1 MKKVR
6 AAGKSRSLRW
16 AASAAALGLF
26 AFVGSYGA
34 DPALGATITG
44 IGSLHPIIV
53 YSNTP
58 RNTEEGFP
66 NGTRPTIGSAENSIA
81 MGFGSNIDTGYNN
94 IAIGVN
100 ATISRGVQYTTANAI
115 ALGASSLVTAGG
127 DMAVGWAAQAL
138 SDNAVAIGTM
148 ATASGKNSFALGSS
162 SQAMGEMSFASG
174 FGSKASGTSSF
185 ASGYYAQAN
194 GNSSV
199 AVGGLSVAGQQYGT
213 DFSTAIGYN
222 AQALAM
228 GSVAIGYNSM
238 VSASVN
244 NSLAIG
250 SGTVLSTPVADG
262 QYEAFT
268 HQKLN
273 DTTNGMLA
281 IANEGTP
288 RRIIGVA
295 GGVNATDAV
304 NVRQLQYVNNNLAK
318 SIGGALYTGYASD
331 NTTYQAPDF
340 VIGAATYHTVKEA
353 IEAAQ
358 NRYFSVSST
367 NKTDGSNYNNNGA
380 SGVDSVAIGPSAQT
394 KNADNALAIG
404 SGASVTVSG
413 GVALGSGSV
422 ASDASGVGSAAYLG
436 SAANVAATAKGTAGV
451 LSVGSSAA
459 TRQIVNVAAGS
470 RDTDAVNVAQLKAA
484 GVNVAGG
491 SNVVSVSPS
500 SDPKTGATT
509 YTVNVD
515 LSNYAQTNGSNI
527 TNPATWAGKLGTGT
541 INGTTDG
548 GLVTGTTVKGALAP
562 YAKTAA
568 LPKVAVTGAPLM
580 MKTDT
585 DAAGST
591 TYTVGIDLSNYAQ
604 TNGNNIT
611 DPTAW
616 AGKLG
621 SGTIGGTT
629 DGNLVTGTT
638 VKNYVDGRR
647 TQVSSADSRVVVT
660 DEPIGTGGTMY
671 KVALKTD
678 QFKIKYSGDGDT
690 TGENALDD
698 RTAFVGTPNQ
708 ISTVAENGKVTFKLD
723 DVVTIGGSGGHPVT
737 VNGTEGNIIGLT
749 NTGWNTDN
757 PVIVSGRAATEDQLS
772 AVNEKVKQAAVAASG
787 KIAFS
792 GTTGKADV
800 GLGEGLTITGDL
812 AANADASSDNL
823 RASVTGSTLKIEM
836 STAPTFKSVN
846 AETLHAD
853 NKVTVG
859 SAGAPTTTITPAG
872 VDTNKLTVGTV
883 TIDKTTNKITGLPA
897 DAGTGES
904 EAVSG
909 KYLKDQL
916 KTVSDTVAASSNLS
930 YAGDSGNGK
939 VNLSTGTLSVKG
951 DDKNIATVADA
962 AGNVTVSLKDK
973 ITLGAAGTGIVL
985 DGGHASAEFGPS
997 IKINESGNGRIS
1009 GLHPAIENGQA
1020 VTYEQLERVAASF
1033 GAKST
1038 ITADGKFVRPTYLVS
1053 ATTSASRVYHS
1064 VGEALTA
1071 IDRGTVGS
1079 LVAVEKDSGDGPR
1092 LVYLENVGPAE
1103 DKTGFFRRTDLVDKN
1118 SGKLLQPKEITA
1130 NPLSLDK
1137 ISYALANPA
1146 TGMTS
1151 TPVKIQ
1157 NVAAG
1162 TLEDDAVNVSQLKKL
1177 GLDPSATAVKPV
1189 VTYDDD
1195 QKKTVTLGDT
1205 NSNPYNEATHLG
1217 GVKITNVAEGVNP
1230 GDAVNMH
1237 QLKVVSDKVDAG
1249 WNLQDGATS
1258 PVKKN
1263 IASGNVVA
1271 VTGDKNIS
1279 TALSGDGE
1287 TKTLNISLSDSPK
1300 FGNVTINDAGSG
1312 RITGVKAGANDTD
1325 AVNVS
1330 QIKSLAQVLNVT
1342 VDPATGVVSSEPKY
1356 QVGGHEYNTVN
1367 DAINA
1372 VTSTGTNLALN
1383 GVQKGDLLHGN
1394 TLDIGKVD
1402 GKNLE
1407 VSYSET
1413 DDVKTYQFRVVDAP
1427 TFNGKVTAQGFDA
1440 GNQKIVN
1447 VAKGTEATDAVN
1459 YEQLQSVLNSVTSSV
1474 TTRID
1479 INAPVNYVA
1488 KHATTTPGQ
1497 PDEEQVRI
1505 VEVTENGATVKK
1517 AYFLSDLDDTGHPK
1531 PAAQDIPFNDVY
1543 TSVIGLDTTTHA
1555 PSIDKNVRL
1564 SNVGKGLVDDDAA
1577 NVSQLKKFVQALG
1590 GGMTFDEQTGDI
1602 SDLTYHVP
1610 GRVFNNVGSMAIA
1623 AKTGSIGPIVY
1634 TLNDGERLV
1643 YLKDPKGN
1651 NSGDGAGFY
1660 KLSDVNEDG
1669 VSLKNVGAAPVES
1682 TNIKL
1687 SLVNP
1692 SNVKDSAIGSLVV
1705 LGNVAPGSADTDAVN
1720 VSQLK
1725 KLGLDPNAAAP
1736 AVTYDNDQKKTVTL
1750 GDTVHNKY
1758 DPTNNPTGGVTITNV
1773 AEGVNPGD
1781 AVNMHQLK
1789 VVSDKVDAG
1798 WNLQDGAAAS
1808 AAKKIAS
1815 GDTVKVVGDKN
1826 ISTALS
1832 GGGETK
1838 TLQITLSDS
1847 PVFGLVKIND
1857 GGRISGLL
1865 PGKADTEAATVYQ
1878 IKKILTSLGGGMT
1891 LDENNGDIKLPQYE
1905 LPGGTYNNIGSI
1917 AIAAKTGTMGTTV
1930 FTDADGKRI
1939 VWLRDPALN
1948 HTNTY
1953 NKAGYYRLE
1962 DVAENGISLKDT
1974 ITDPDAHLVPT
1985 GQIRL
1990 SLTGPTDINRVL
2002 LDEDVVLG
2010 HVAAGTKD
2018 NDAVNVSQLKD
2029 VKKSIDKA
2037 KTDGL
2042 TFNGNKASY
2051 GAAGSSTTGAVA
2063 LGSTVNV
2070 VASDPKNNA
2079 TYSTD
2084 NLTVVAGKDASG
2096 APVLTI
2102 KMADSPTFKALTAET
2117 VTAGGTSISNSGLS
2131 VGGKTYVSPIGLNAN
2146 GNPIKNVGDAAEDG
2160 DAVNKKQLDALGG
2173 STITVKAFDK
2183 ADGDKGSYSFALSSN
2198 GQVGLKALDDNLVLS
2213 ADKATNTLG
2222 LKLAETVTVGTAK
2235 PVTINGTDG
2244 SVKVGTTVLDGSQIT
2259 GLTNTTWNGS
2269 PTSGRAATEDQLKA
2283 VADAASTASG
2293 ELKDSGLTFTGN
2305 DSSTTRVVKLG
2316 NTLAVTAD
2324 GTTGGTYTSAN
2335 LKVTA
2340 TEANG
2345 TNPAGLKISMT
2356 NSPVFTTVT
2365 AGNTS
2370 ISDAGLTVGGKPYV
2384 TPTGLNANSKKITNV
2399 AEGTEEGDAV
2409 NFKQFD
2415 ELANKKIAFMAL
2427 DQNGKPIGEKYEFA
2441 LKDGGTIK
2449 LLSDENF
2456 AVTADATHQA
2466 LGVKLRDTVKIG
2478 AANPVTVNG
2487 AEGFVTG
2494 LTNTAWN
2501 GTATT
2506 GRAATEDQ
2514 LKAVA
2519 VAASGELKDSGLTFI
2534 GNTGT
2539 TNLVKLGSTLAIKA
2553 GDPAGGATYKTDNL
2567 TVEAGKD
2574 ASDAPVL
2581 TIKMADSPIFT
2592 TVTTG
2597 GTSISD
2603 GGLSVGGNTY
2613 VGPDGLNA
2621 NSKKITKVAEGT
2633 EKGDAVNFE
2642 QFNKLRGAEVTVAAM
2657 DKSGNATG
2665 GQYSFALKDGGGIGL
2680 KGDDNIVVTADA
2692 AKQALGLKLNDKVT
2706 VGAAAPVMIDG
2717 TNGTVTGLANKD
2729 LKAPTFATMG
2739 RAATEEQLKAVAESA
2754 TTLINDAG
2762 LEFLGNNSST
2772 TRLVKLGSRLTIK
2785 GADVPATGDFSEKNL
2800 TVVASNNATE
2810 DAPTLTVKMSKK
2822 PQFDEVIIGDSNS
2835 PDALLLKDGLGFNVD
2850 GTMKTFVSA
2859 AGLNANGKPI
2869 KGVGDAVDPTDAV
2882 NKRQF
2887 DALGAA
2893 KISVQAFDKDGKMKP
2908 GNSYDFSLKDGGTI
2922 GLMGDGNL
2930 NVSVDTNKKL
2940 LSLKLA
2946 DVLTIGSGKPVTING
2961 TDGSVKVGTTTLDG
2975 SQVTGLTNTAWNG
2988 TATTGRAAT
2997 EDQLQ
3002 AAVTDLSQNLTAKGR
3017 GFKGNIGEKT
3027 FDLGAMVSITG
3038 TGVGDADQF
3047 DGRNLMTIV
3056 NSNGISLQ
3064 MRTKPVF
3071 NGLIVQQ
3078 AEGAAGAGTRIDLS
3092 EGGISVGGT
3101 TFVSAAG
3108 LSGGGKKITDVAD
3121 GAIGNGS
3128 HDAVTGNQLTD
3139 SMESVRVLVG
3149 GNATMT
3155 DGKLTSTN
3163 IGGTGQDTISDAIA
3177 AVKDSVTQ
3185 VSTNA
3190 VQYDTAE
3197 NSKVTLKGKE
3207 GTTLAN
3213 VKAGAVSEHSMEA
3226 VNGSQLYATNQ
3237 QVAANKDA
3245 IAANKTA
3252 IQNLQGEVQSQIGK
3266 PMTFKAN
3273 EGKNID
3279 RKLGEILEVY
3289 GLAKTEGT
3297 YSSANVKTVATDR
3310 GLEIQLADAPKF
3322 SGAVQ
3327 AERFVSND
3335 GKASFGGDGLTV
3347 GDGKNSKVTVDKD
3360 GLKISGGPSVTRDGI
3375 DAGGKRV
3382 SNLGKGVDENDAAT
3396 VGQVRDEINKV
3407 TGGTGQ
3413 SLGRIARR
3421 VDELDSR
3428 VDNVGAMAAAF
3439 AAVPPMAYDE
3449 THRTSLGIGY
3459 GYYSG
3464 KSAVALGLSHYIN
3477 RDVMVRG
3484 GMAISGDE
3492 KSFQLG
3498 ASFRLGSSPTV
3509 TRSDGRT
3516 VRISTTEMAALRKV
3530 NDLEDTVKHQ
3540 DETINQQNETI
3551 KAQNEMMKQM
3561 MKRLDALEAG
3571 KRK

>member
-100 ATISRGVQYTTANAI
+100 ATISRGVQHTTANAI

-127 DMAVGWAAQAL
+127 DMAVGRAAQAL

-353 IEAAQ
+353 VEAAQ

-1079 LVAVEKDSGDGPR
+1079 LVAVEKDSGDGTR

-1162 TLEDDAVNVSQLKKL
+1162 TLE
-1177 GLDPSATAVKPV
+1177 
-1189 VTYDDD
+1189 
-1195 QKKTVTLGDT
+1195 
-1205 NSNPYNEATHLG
+1205 
-1217 GVKITNVAEGVNP
+1217 

-1372 VTSTGTNLALN
+1372 VTSTGTKLALN

-1543 TSVIGLDTTTHA
+1543 TSVIALDTTTHA

-1577 NVSQLKKFVQALG
+1577 NVSQLKKLVQALG

-1878 IKKILTSLGGGMT
+1878 IKKILTSLGGDMT

-1905 LPGGTYNNIGSI
+1905 LPGRTYNNIGSI

-2850 GTMKTFVSA
+2850 GNMKTFVSA

-3149 GNATMT
+3149 GNAAMT
-3155 DGKLTSTN
+3155 DGKVTSTN

>member
-1 MKKVR
+1 
-6 AAGKSRSLRW
+6 
-16 AASAAALGLF
+16 
-26 AFVGSYGA
+26 
-34 DPALGATITG
+34 
-44 IGSLHPIIV
+44 
-53 YSNTP
+53 
-58 RNTEEGFP
+58 
-66 NGTRPTIGSAENSIA
+66 

-100 ATISRGVQYTTANAI
+100 ATISRGVQHTTANAI

-127 DMAVGWAAQAL
+127 DMAVGRAAQAL

-353 IEAAQ
+353 VEAAQ

-527 TNPATWAGKLGTGT
+527 TNPATWAGKLGTGTINGTTDGGLVTGTTVKGALAPYAKTEALTKVAAGTNVSVNPSKDGSTGSTTYTVSVDLSNYAQTNGSNVTNPATWAGKLGTGT

-962 AGNVTVSLKDK
+962 VGNVTVSLKDK

-1079 LVAVEKDSGDGPR
+1079 LVAVEKDSGDGTR

-1146 TGMTS
+1146 TGTTG

-1162 TLEDDAVNVSQLKKL
+1162 TLED
-1177 GLDPSATAVKPV
+1177 
-1189 VTYDDD
+1189 
-1195 QKKTVTLGDT
+1195 
-1205 NSNPYNEATHLG
+1205 
-1217 GVKITNVAEGVNP
+1217 
-1230 GDAVNMH
+1230 
-1237 QLKVVSDKVDAG
+1237 
-1249 WNLQDGATS
+1249 
-1258 PVKKN
+1258 
-1263 IASGNVVA
+1263 
-1271 VTGDKNIS
+1271 
-1279 TALSGDGE
+1279 
-1287 TKTLNISLSDSPK
+1287 
-1300 FGNVTINDAGSG
+1300 
-1312 RITGVKAGANDTD
+1312 
-1325 AVNVS
+1325 
-1330 QIKSLAQVLNVT
+1330 
-1342 VDPATGVVSSEPKY
+1342 
-1356 QVGGHEYNTVN
+1356 
-1367 DAINA
+1367 
-1372 VTSTGTNLALN
+1372 
-1383 GVQKGDLLHGN
+1383 
-1394 TLDIGKVD
+1394 
-1402 GKNLE
+1402 
-1407 VSYSET
+1407 
-1413 DDVKTYQFRVVDAP
+1413 
-1427 TFNGKVTAQGFDA
+1427 
-1440 GNQKIVN
+1440 
-1447 VAKGTEATDAVN
+1447 
-1459 YEQLQSVLNSVTSSV
+1459 
-1474 TTRID
+1474 
-1479 INAPVNYVA
+1479 
-1488 KHATTTPGQ
+1488 
-1497 PDEEQVRI
+1497 
-1505 VEVTENGATVKK
+1505 
-1517 AYFLSDLDDTGHPK
+1517 
-1531 PAAQDIPFNDVY
+1531 
-1543 TSVIGLDTTTHA
+1543 
-1555 PSIDKNVRL
+1555 
-1564 SNVGKGLVDDDAA
+1564 
-1577 NVSQLKKFVQALG
+1577 
-1590 GGMTFDEQTGDI
+1590 
-1602 SDLTYHVP
+1602 
-1610 GRVFNNVGSMAIA
+1610 
-1623 AKTGSIGPIVY
+1623 
-1634 TLNDGERLV
+1634 
-1643 YLKDPKGN
+1643 
-1651 NSGDGAGFY
+1651 
-1660 KLSDVNEDG
+1660 
-1669 VSLKNVGAAPVES
+1669 
-1682 TNIKL
+1682 
-1687 SLVNP
+1687 
-1692 SNVKDSAIGSLVV
+1692 
-1705 LGNVAPGSADTDAVN
+1705 DAVN

-1878 IKKILTSLGGGMT
+1878 IKKILTSLGGDMT

-1905 LPGGTYNNIGSI
+1905 LPGRTYNNIGSI

-2063 LGSTVNV
+2063 LGSTVDV

-2305 DSSTTRVVKLG
+2305 DSSTTGVVKLG

-2553 GDPAGGATYKTDNL
+2553 GDPAGGASYSTKNL
-2567 TVEAGKD
+2567 TVESGKD
-2574 ASDAPVL
+2574 AAGAPVL
-2581 TIKMADSPIFT
+2581 TIKMAEKPTFT
-2592 TVTTG
+2592 SVTTG
-2597 GTSISD
+2597 NTSISD
-2603 GGLSVGGNTY
+2603 GGLTVGGNTY
-2613 VGPDGLNA
+2613 ATPTGLNA
-2621 NSKKITKVAEGT
+2621 NGNPIKNVGDAVDP
-2633 EKGDAVNFE
+2633 GDAVNKG
-2642 QFNKLRGAEVTVAAM
+2642 QFDALNNAQVTVSAM
-2657 DKSGNATG
+2657 DKSGYAAG
-2665 GQYSFALKDGGGIGL
+2665 GQYSFALKDGGRIGL
-2680 KGDDNIVVTADA
+2680 KGDDNIIVTADKTA
-2692 AKQALGLKLNDKVT
+2692 QTLGLKLADKVKLGAVT
-2706 VGAAAPVMIDG
+2706 V
-2717 TNGTVTGLANKD
+2717 NGTDGVVTGLANKD

-2785 GADVPATGDFSEKNL
+2785 GADVPATGGFSEKNL